1 MLKAVK
7 RPKIRDVV
15 ALRLK
20 NYIAQ
25 EFLQPGDR
33 LPTETELADRFGVN
47 RLSLREATKALEF
60 LGIVDAKPGR
70 GLTVGRIDMQ
80 RIVEHLGFHPALHD
94 VEPGELIDTRTVIET
109 GVLPFV
115 ARRMRQDPSIHE
127 RLTRIN
133 ADLRRARSLRKFVEL
148 DIAFHHELVAA
159 SGVTPL
165 MAFSDMLV
173 VFFRRFLESVKKGQW
188 QDGADSH
195 QFIIDALQAG
205 KVAAADKRLRKH
217 IESHRKRIAT
227 PK

>member
-1 MLKAVK
+1 MLKTVK
-7 RPKIRDVV
+7 RTKIRDVV

-20 NYIAQ
+20 NYIA
-25 EFLQPGDR
+25 EETLKPGDR
-33 LPTETELADRFGVN
+33 LPTETELAARFGVN

-94 VEPGELIDTRTVIET
+94 VAPDELIDTRIIVET

-115 ARRMRQDPSIHE
+115 SRRMREDDSIHAT
-127 RLTRIN
+127 LSRIN
-133 ADLRRARSLRKFVEL
+133 AELRQARSLRKFVEL
-148 DIAFHHELVAA
+148 DIEFHHELVAA
-159 SGVTPL
+159 SGLAPL

-173 VFFRRFLESVKKGQW
+173 VFFRRFLESVKKAQW
-188 QDGADSH
+188 QRGLDSH

-205 KVAAADKRLRKH
+205 KVAAADKRLRSH
-217 IESHRKRIAT
+217 IESHRQQAAASK
-227 PK
+227 